1 MANNNNTKNLNVPN
15 LRFPEFKGE
24 WEETTLGKC
33 VIQPLDYGMNTAAIT
48 YDGENKYIRIT
59 DIDEQS
65 SQYISDSPVSPAG
78 QLLDKYIVEENDILF
93 ARTGASTGKSY
104 LYKKKDGKL
113 YFAGFL
119 IRAKIKTEYNSAFIF
134 AQTKTAQYYKWVEF
148 MSIRSGQPGI
158 NSQEYASYRFLI
170 PQKEE
175 QDKIATLFSLL
186 NQRISTQSKIIER
199 FESLIKGLSES
210 LFSQRRRFM
219 TNSGNNFPNW
229 EIVKLREVMSIPE
242 KKKPA
247 IIDKNK
253 LLTVKLHMKGV
264 SENDNTE
271 TLSLGATN
279 YFSRKKGQF
288 IYGKQNLFNG
298 AFGLIPDKLDGFLS
312 SSDVPTLDINH
323 KKLNGTFLVC
333 YFSRESFYK
342 KLEGL
347 ASGSGSKR
355 IHETTLLDIKIHLPS
370 LEEQAQI
377 ANFLS
382 VINKKLETEK
392 LILGNYIKQKRYL
405 LNQMFT

>member
-93 ARTGASTGKSY
+93 ARTGASTGKTY

-119 IRAKIKTEYNSAFIF
+119 IRAKIKTECNSTFIF
-134 AQTKTAQYYKWVEF
+134 AQTKTVRYYKWVGF

-175 QDKIATLFSLL
+175 QDKIAKFLSLL
-186 NQRISTQSKIIER
+186 DSRIEAQIKIIEDLKKLKSAVITVI
-199 FESLIKGLSES
+199 FTT
-210 LFSQRRRFM
+210 
-219 TNSGNNFPNW
+219 TNGVNYQLKDLAKFIGGAPSSNDSSYWSGD
-229 EIVKLREVMSIPE
+229 IPW
-242 KKKPA
+242 
-247 IIDKNK
+247 I
-253 LLTVKLHMKGV
+253 
-264 SENDNTE
+264 
-271 TLSLGATN
+271 
-279 YFSRKKGQF
+279 
-288 IYGKQNLFNG
+288 
-298 AFGLIPDKLDGFLS
+298 S
-312 SSDVPTLDINH
+312 SSDVSEDNINKITITRH
-323 KKLNGTFLVC
+323 ITNEAIKKSATQICESPCILIVSRVGVGKVALSNISLCTSQDFCNLTKIKCNPKFLAYQLQSIMKRKSYAVQGT
-333 YFSRESFYK
+333 SIKGITTEEIK
-342 KLEGL
+342 KTG
-347 ASGSGSKR
+347 
-355 IHETTLLDIKIHLPS
+355 IMLPS
-370 LEEQAQI
+370 IEKQLSIASTLSRIDTFIDVEISILENYQ
-377 ANFLS
+377 
-382 VINKKLETEK
+382 KLRK
-392 LILGNYIKQKRYL
+392 YL
-405 LNQMFT
+405 LQQMFI

>member
-93 ARTGASTGKSY
+93 ARTGASTGKTY

-119 IRAKIKTEYNSAFIF
+119 IRAKIKTECNSTFIF
-134 AQTKTAQYYKWVEF
+134 AQTKTVRYYKWVGF

-175 QDKIATLFSLL
+175 QDKIAKFLSLL
-186 NQRISTQSKIIER
+186 DSRIEAQIKIIEDLKKLKSAVITVI
-199 FESLIKGLSES
+199 FTT
-210 LFSQRRRFM
+210 
-219 TNSGNNFPNW
+219 TNGVNYQLKDLAKFIGGGTPSSNDSSYWSGD
-229 EIVKLREVMSIPE
+229 IPW
-242 KKKPA
+242 
-247 IIDKNK
+247 I
-253 LLTVKLHMKGV
+253 
-264 SENDNTE
+264 
-271 TLSLGATN
+271 
-279 YFSRKKGQF
+279 
-288 IYGKQNLFNG
+288 
-298 AFGLIPDKLDGFLS
+298 S
-312 SSDVPTLDINH
+312 SSDVSEDNINKITITRH
-323 KKLNGTFLVC
+323 ITNEAIKKSATQICESPCILIVSRVGVGKVALSNISLCTSQDFCNLTKIKCNPKFLAYQLQSIMKRKSYAVQGT
-333 YFSRESFYK
+333 SIKGITTEEIK
-342 KLEGL
+342 KTG
-347 ASGSGSKR
+347 
-355 IHETTLLDIKIHLPS
+355 IMLPS
-370 LEEQAQI
+370 IEKQLSIASTLSRIDTFIDVEISILENYQ
-377 ANFLS
+377 
-382 VINKKLETEK
+382 KLRK
-392 LILGNYIKQKRYL
+392 YL
-405 LNQMFT
+405 LQQMFI

>member
-93 ARTGASTGKSY
+93 ARTGASTGKTY

-119 IRAKIKTEYNSAFIF
+119 IRAKIKTECNSTFIF
-134 AQTKTAQYYKWVEF
+134 AQTKTVRYYKWVGF

-175 QDKIATLFSLL
+175 QDKIAKFLSLL
-186 NQRISTQSKIIER
+186 DSRIEAQIKIIDLKKLKSAVITVI
-199 FESLIKGLSES
+199 FTT
-210 LFSQRRRFM
+210 
-219 TNSGNNFPNW
+219 TNGVNYQLKDLAKFIGGGTPSSNDSSYWSGD
-229 EIVKLREVMSIPE
+229 IPW
-242 KKKPA
+242 
-247 IIDKNK
+247 I
-253 LLTVKLHMKGV
+253 
-264 SENDNTE
+264 
-271 TLSLGATN
+271 
-279 YFSRKKGQF
+279 
-288 IYGKQNLFNG
+288 
-298 AFGLIPDKLDGFLS
+298 S
-312 SSDVPTLDINH
+312 SSDVSEDNINKITITRH
-323 KKLNGTFLVC
+323 ITNEAIKKSATQICESPCILIVSRVGVGKVALSNISLCTSQDFCNLTKIKCNPKFLAYQLQSIMKRKSYAVQGT
-333 YFSRESFYK
+333 SIKGITTEEIK
-342 KLEGL
+342 KTG
-347 ASGSGSKR
+347 
-355 IHETTLLDIKIHLPS
+355 IMLPS
-370 LEEQAQI
+370 IEKQLSIASTLSRIDTFIDVEISILENYQ
-377 ANFLS
+377 
-382 VINKKLETEK
+382 KLRK
-392 LILGNYIKQKRYL
+392 YL
-405 LNQMFT
+405 LQQMFI

>member
-1 MANNNNTKNLNVPN
+1 MANNNNTKNLNVPT
-15 LRFPEFKGE
+15 LRFPEFTGE
-24 WEETTLGKC
+24 WEETILGKC
-33 VIQPLDYGMNTAAIT
+33 VTQPLDYGMNAAAIA

-65 SQYISDSPVSPAG
+65 SQYISDDPVSPAG

-210 LFSQRRRFM
+210 LFSHKLGFEGFKQNWDM
-219 TNSGNNFPNW
+219 KYGN
-229 EIVKLREVMSIPE
+229 EIFLNIS
-242 KKKPA
+242 
-247 IIDKNK
+247 DKNQTSNLPILAITQEYGAIPRDLIDYK
-253 LLTVKLHMKGV
+253 VTVTDKSVESYKVVMLFK
-264 SENDNTE
+264 NNC
-271 TLSLGATN
+271 LS
-279 YFSRKKGQF
+279 
-288 IYGKQNLFNG
+288 
-298 AFGLIPDKLDGFLS
+298 
-312 SSDVPTLDINH
+312 PT
-323 KKLNGTFLVC
+323 
-333 YFSRESFYK
+333 
-342 KLEGL
+342 
-347 ASGSGSKR
+347 
-355 IHETTLLDIKIHLPS
+355 
-370 LEEQAQI
+370 
-377 ANFLS
+377 
-382 VINKKLETEK
+382 
-392 LILGNYIKQKRYL
+392 
-405 LNQMFT
+405 

>member
-1 MANNNNTKNLNVPN
+1 
-15 LRFPEFKGE
+15 
-24 WEETTLGKC
+24 
-33 VIQPLDYGMNTAAIT
+33 
-48 YDGENKYIRIT
+48 
-59 DIDEQS
+59 
-65 SQYISDSPVSPAG
+65 
-78 QLLDKYIVEENDILF
+78 
-93 ARTGASTGKSY
+93 
-104 LYKKKDGKL
+104 
-113 YFAGFL
+113 
-119 IRAKIKTEYNSAFIF
+119 
-134 AQTKTAQYYKWVEF
+134 

-279 YFSRKKGQF
+279 
-288 IYGKQNLFNG
+288 
-298 AFGLIPDKLDGFLS
+298 
-312 SSDVPTLDINH
+312 
-323 KKLNGTFLVC
+323 
-333 YFSRESFYK
+333 
-342 KLEGL
+342 
-347 ASGSGSKR
+347 
-355 IHETTLLDIKIHLPS
+355 
-370 LEEQAQI
+370 
-377 ANFLS
+377 
-382 VINKKLETEK
+382 
-392 LILGNYIKQKRYL
+392 
-405 LNQMFT
+405 